1 MRLPVRGLWLN
12 ALERGSGE
20 TSLLLHGW
28 LDHAHSFDR
37 LAPLL
42 PGRTV
47 ALDFRGHGDS
57 DWAPAAAFYHFV
69 EYIADLDAVLEQ
81 TGATRIVGHSMG
93 ASVALLYAAAR
104 PGRLRHVT
112 LLDSAPLVISAGEV
126 PLRLSAWLD
135 DLKKPRQRRPVESVE
150 DAARRLMRFQNGL
163 PAEAAQ
169 ILAAHGVS
177 PEGEAGIWRGQSDRE
192 APAPESAAPAAAQ
205 SARPALAWKWD
216 PWLRAHSPLPF
227 TEEALQ
233 ALLAEVATPVLLVRA
248 QNGMT
253 PDEAELRARL
263 AKVASLRIETIPG
276 TGHHLHLEAPEEIAR
291 LIAAAWA

>member
-1 MRLPVRGLWLN
+1 MRLTVRGLSLN

-20 TSLLLHGW
+20 TCLLLHGW

-104 PGRLRHVT
+104 PGRLKHIT
-112 LLDSAPLVISAGEV
+112 LLDSAPLVIGAREV

-135 DLKKPRQRRPVESVE
+135 DLKKPRQRRRVESVE
-150 DAARRLMRFQNGL
+150 DAARRLLRFQNGL
-163 PAEAAQ
+163 TAQAAQ

-177 PEGEAGIWRGQSDRE
+177 PDGEAGVWRGQQSV
-192 APAPESAAPAAAQ
+192 APVESAP
-205 SARPALAWKWD
+205 PALAWKWD

-227 TEEALQ
+227 TEDALQ
-233 ALLAEVATPVLLVRA
+233 ALLAEVVTPVLLVRA
-248 QNGMT
+248 QSGMT

-276 TGHHLHLEAPEEIAR
+276 TGHHLHLEAPEGIAR

>member
-12 ALERGSGE
+12 ALERGTGE
-20 TSLLLHGW
+20 TCLLLHGW

-69 EYIADLDAVLEQ
+69 EYIADLDAVLEL

-104 PGRLRHVT
+104 PGRLKHVT
-112 LLDSAPLVISAGEV
+112 LLDSAPLVIGAREV

-135 DLKKPRQRRPVESVE
+135 DLKKPRQRRRVESIE

-163 PAEAAQ
+163 PAQAAQ

-177 PEGEAGIWRGQSDRE
+177 PDGEAGIWRGQGE
-192 APAPESAAPAAAQ
+192 AATAEPGAPAEAESP
-205 SARPALAWKWD
+205 PLAWKWD

-227 TEEALQ
+227 TEDALQ
-233 ALLAEVATPVLLVRA
+233 ALLAEVVTPVLLVRA
-248 QNGMT
+248 QSGMT
-253 PDEAELRARL
+253 PDEGELRARL

-291 LIAAAWA
+291 LVAAAWA

>member
-1 MRLPVRGLWLN
+1 MRLPVRGLTLNAIERSSGN
-12 ALERGSGE
+12 ALERSSGE
-20 TSLLLHGW
+20 TCLLLHGW

-104 PGRLRHVT
+104 PGRLKHLT
-112 LLDSAPLVISAGEV
+112 LLDSAPLVIGAGEV

-135 DLKKPRQRRPVESVE
+135 DLKKPRQRRRVESIE

-163 PAEAAQ
+163 PAQAAQ

-177 PEGEAGIWRGQSDRE
+177 PDGEAGIWRGQSGDAASAKS
-192 APAPESAAPAAAQ
+192 APAP
-205 SARPALAWKWD
+205 LAWKWD

-227 TEEALQ
+227 TEDALQ
-233 ALLAEVATPVLLVRA
+233 ALLAEVATPVLLLRA
-248 QNGMT
+248 QSGMT
-253 PDEAELRARL
+253 PDEADLRARL

-291 LIAAAWA
+291 LIAAAWV

>member
-1 MRLPVRGLWLN
+1 MWLN
-12 ALERGSGE
+12 ALERGAGE
-20 TSLLLHGW
+20 TCLLLHGW

-69 EYIADLDAVLEQ
+69 EYIADLDAVLDQ

-104 PGRLRHVT
+104 PGRLKHLA
-112 LLDSAPLVISAGEV
+112 LLDSAPLVIGAGEV

-135 DLKKPRQRRPVESVE
+135 DLKKPRQRRRVESVE

-163 PAEAAQ
+163 TAEAAQ

-177 PEGEAGIWRGQSDRE
+177 PDGEAGIWRGQSGDPTT
-192 APAPESAAPAAAQ
+192 AESAPG
-205 SARPALAWKWD
+205 PLAWKWD

-227 TEEALQ
+227 TEDALQ
-233 ALLAEVATPVLLVRA
+233 ALLAEVVTPVLLVRA
-248 QNGMT
+248 QSGMT

-263 AKVASLRIETIPG
+263 AKVSSLRIETIPG

-291 LIAAAWA
+291 LVAAAWA

>member
-1 MRLPVRGLWLN
+1 MRLSVRGLRLN
-12 ALERGSGE
+12 ALERSSGNALEGGSGE
-20 TSLLLHGW
+20 TCLLLHGW

-104 PGRLRHVT
+104 PGRLEHLT
-112 LLDSAPLVISAGEV
+112 LLDSAPLVIGAGEV

-135 DLKKPRQRRPVESVE
+135 DLKKPRQRRRVESVE
-150 DAARRLMRFQNGL
+150 DAASRLMRFQNGL
-163 PAEAAQ
+163 PAQAAQ

-177 PEGEAGIWRGQSDRE
+177 PDGEAGIWRGQSRDPTT
-192 APAPESAAPAAAQ
+192 AESAPG
-205 SARPALAWKWD
+205 PLAWKWD

-227 TEEALQ
+227 TEDALQ
-233 ALLAEVATPVLLVRA
+233 ALLAEVVTPVLLVRA
-248 QNGMT
+248 QSGMT

-263 AKVASLRIETIPG
+263 AKVSSLRIETIPG

-291 LIAAAWA
+291 LVAAAWA